1 MMKKTVILMV
11 FSLIMIFY
19 NCKSDKGDKA
29 QLTANEWQLKEM
41 VTTNGK
47 VQLPRQVPVLVL
59 TDTNMVYGFS
69 GCNRLFGKYSTEG
82 SAFKYSFL
90 GGTRM
95 SCPDMS
101 IEKMFLKTLDQMT
114 TYSIKNK
121 ELKLTDKDKKQSMVF
136 TPRESGQELE

>member
-1 MMKKTVILMV
+1 MMKKIVILMV
-11 FSLIMIFY
+11 FSLIMFFY
-19 NCKSDKGDKA
+19 SCKSDRGDKA

-41 VTTNGK
+41 VTTAGK
-47 VQLPRQVPVLVL
+47 VQLPQQVLILVL

-82 SAFKYSFL
+82 NTFKFSSL

-95 SCPDMS
+95 SCPDMR
-101 IEKMFLKTLDQMT
+101 IEQAFLKTLGQMT
-114 TYSIKNK
+114 IYSIKNK

-136 TPRESGQELE
+136 IPREPDQELK

>member
-1 MMKKTVILMV
+1 MKKIVILMV
-11 FSLIMIFY
+11 FTLIMFFY
-19 NCKSDKGDKA
+19 NCKSDRGDKA

-41 VTTNGK
+41 VTTAGK
-47 VQLPRQVPVLVL
+47 VQLPQQVLILVL

-82 SAFKYSFL
+82 NTFKFSFL

-95 SCPDMS
+95 SCPDMR
-101 IEKMFLKTLDQMT
+101 IEQAFLKTLGQMT
-114 TYSIKNK
+114 IYSIKNK

-136 TPRESGQELE
+136 IPREPDQELK